1 MAEALSDDS
10 ELNSNAS
17 LSIQINYPGPRP
29 DIQYPLN
36 IQYCGECS
44 LPLEYCEYGPDPER
58 CRDWLE
64 RTLPDLLNQMQASS
78 NAGDDKN
85 GEKKRQTR
93 GGKGMPKGKKK
104 FEAQKIVLNKQQR
117 KGNKFVTI
125 IQGLA
130 SNEVD
135 IELARKFFAQ
145 KFSCGCSKSAD
156 DELTIQGDVVS
167 ELIDLLPEKWNQ
179 INPELIEDKS

>member
-1 MAEALSDDS
+1 MAEALSDDL
-10 ELNSNAS
+10 ELNTNAS
-17 LSIQINYPGPRP
+17 VAVQVNYPGPKS

-36 IQYCGECS
+36 VQYCG
-44 LPLEYCEYGPDPER
+44 DPER
-58 CRDWLE
+58 CREWLE
-64 RTLPDLLNQMQASS
+64 RTLPDLLNQMQATGS
-78 NAGDDKN
+78 GDDKS

-104 FEAQKIVLNKQQR
+104 SEAQKIILNKQQR
-117 KGNKFVTI
+117 KGNKYVTI
-125 IQGLA
+125 VQGLA

-135 IELARKFFAQ
+135 MELARKFFAQ
-145 KFSCGCSKSAD
+145 KFSCGCSKSGD

>member
-1 MAEALSDDS
+1 MQAT
-10 ELNSNAS
+10 SNA
-17 LSIQINYPGPRP
+17 
-29 DIQYPLN
+29 
-36 IQYCGECS
+36 
-44 LPLEYCEYGPDPER
+44 
-58 CRDWLE
+58 
-64 RTLPDLLNQMQASS
+64 A
-78 NAGDDKN
+78 DDKS

-104 FEAQKIVLNKQQR
+104 FEAQKIIVSKQQR

-135 IELARKFFAQ
+135 MELARKFFAQ

-156 DELTIQGDVVS
+156 DELTIQVDVVS

>member
-1 MAEALSDDS
+1 LWRSVSSSFDS
-10 ELNSNAS
+10 NEFITR
-17 LSIQINYPGPRP
+17 SIYPT
-29 DIQYPLN
+29 
-36 IQYCGECS
+36 ECS

-58 CRDWLE
+58 CREWLE

-78 NAGDDKN
+78 NSSDDKS
-85 GEKKRQTR
+85 GERKRQTR

-125 IQGLA
+125 VQGLA

-145 KFSCGCSKSAD
+145 KFSCGCSKSGD

-179 INPELIEDKS
+179 VYSVLFI